1 MWKPGD
7 VVFEARACQHVYHVL
22 CVYRL
27 WHAGL
32 TDETQF
38 GCGLCA
44 ARDVAATATLRRA
57 A

>member
-44 ARDVAATATLRRA
+44 ARGVAATATLRRA